1 MASSIVVMV
10 NECYGGFTL
19 SEEALSEYNKRRPV
33 GIKAVEVSSEVDR
46 DDPLMIQICM
56 EMGSRVNGSRL
67 SKIQTRSIPK
77 KYSECYKI
85 VEVDGYERIDIDQ
98 YKFLV
103 DSLRLIIENC
113 SISNDD
119 KVNLARVVLTSS
131 TSLSS
136 SSDDNNDTEEED
148 WNSLVKT

>member
-1 MASSIVVMV
+1 
-10 NECYGGFTL
+10 L

-77 KYSECYKI
+77 TYSECYKI

-119 KVNLARVVLTSS
+119 KVNLARVVLTST